1 MEQRRRNGGIEEG
14 SEKEGE
20 KKKRRKKFAR
30 SIFLSQLQCV
40 EGFSD
45 NPADKVHNS
54 GVEGFSFSELSII
67 HLRKKLF

>member
-1 MEQRRRNGGIEEG
+1 MEGGENEG
-14 SEKEGE
+14 ERSGREIDRKRGRKNERE
-20 KKKRRKKFAR
+20 KKKKTKKFAR

-54 GVEGFSFSELSII
+54 EFEGFSF
-67 HLRKKLF
+67 